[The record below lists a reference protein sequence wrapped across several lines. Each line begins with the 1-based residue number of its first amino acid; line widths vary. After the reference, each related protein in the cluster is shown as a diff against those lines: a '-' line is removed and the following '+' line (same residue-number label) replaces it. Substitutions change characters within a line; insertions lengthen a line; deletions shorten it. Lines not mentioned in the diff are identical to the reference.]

1 MSTQLQEAQQIAEKA
16 LERAKLFEALEA
28 NAEELKDLG
37 VIVSG
42 GEKPKAA
49 TAKKTAPAANARN
62 FARKIIE
69 DPQVTKSKRGR
80 GRPKGSKNKAKD
92 KAVAKK
98 KGPKTK
104 AATSTDIDTKIE
116 AGDLDL
122 PDLLTMIAQQVASPL
137 RHPDFLKLVLASG
150 YKQGMWKAK
159 DKSNMVYQSLNKL
172 VKRGTLKKDP
182 DSREYSVAD
191 AA

>member
-1 MSTQLQEAQQIAEKA
+1 MSTQLQEAQKIAELA
-16 LERAKLFEALEA
+16 TERAKLFEALEA
-28 NAEELKDLG
+28 NAEDLSSLG
-37 VIVSG
+37 IIVSG

-49 TAKKTAPAANARN
+49 TAKKTTAAATASSPASSTSSKPKA
-62 FARKIIE
+62 
-69 DPQVTKSKRGR
+69 KRGR
-80 GRPKGSKNKAKD
+80 GRPKGSKNKSAAAK
-92 KAVAKK
+92 KK

-104 AATSTDIDTKIE
+104 AAASTTSTDTKIE

-137 RHPDFLKLVLASG
+137 KHPDFLKLVLASG
-150 YKQGMWKAK
+150 YKSEAK

-172 VKRGTLKKDP
+172 VKRGTLTKDP
-182 DSREYSVAD
+182 DSREYNLVAD

>member
-1 MSTQLQEAQQIAEKA
+1 MLIEGAS
-16 LERAKLFEALEA
+16 
-28 NAEELKDLG
+28 
-37 VIVSG
+37 S
-42 GEKPKAA
+42 
-49 TAKKTAPAANARN
+49 PASS
-62 FARKIIE
+62 
-69 DPQVTKSKRGR
+69 KSKRGR
-80 GRPKGSKNKAKD
+80 GRPKGSKNKD

-137 RHPDFLKLVLASG
+137 KHLDFLKLVLASG
-150 YKQGMWKAK
+150 YKPGGEGLWEAK

>member
-1 MSTQLQEAQQIAEKA
+1 ML
-16 LERAKLFEALEA
+16 
-28 NAEELKDLG
+28 
-37 VIVSG
+37 
-42 GEKPKAA
+42 
-49 TAKKTAPAANARN
+49 
-62 FARKIIE
+62 
-69 DPQVTKSKRGR
+69 
-80 GRPKGSKNKAKD
+80 
-92 KAVAKK
+92 AKK